1 MAKFGQNSDIKRPL
15 RPDITTIH
23 LTEGRS
29 HSEKDSCQV
38 ASSTEIEFLDK
49 IKPFKGILKI
59 LTVYTPLK
67 MRISSKFMPNMGGK
81 VPF

>member
-1 MAKFGQNSDIKRPL
+1 MD
-15 RPDITTIH
+15 T
-23 LTEGRS
+23 
-29 HSEKDSCQV
+29 EKDSSQV
-38 ASSTEIEFLDK
+38 ASNTEIEVLEN